1 MTPLQIAGGEE
12 LEMDLGAIAML
23 NVSGIAGDLL
33 LRRGVRRRK
42 ESILSVLANRAV
54 NRGELENGTSGSD
67 GIGGRGGRARARTRE
82 GHS

>member
-1 MTPLQIAGGEE
+1 
-12 LEMDLGAIAML
+12 MDLGAIAML
-23 NVSGIAGDLL
+23 NVLGIAGDLL

-54 NRGELENGTSGSD
+54 NRRENGTSGSD
-67 GIGGRGGRARARTRE
+67 GIGGRGGRARTRE